1 MHWNTNIGTSIKA
14 TKTMSRTISLSPTL
28 FLTIFISALR
38 IATYRRTRVL
48 RFSVRFWRLGR
59 NERRWC
65 SNWRMIKYGWFLRVR
80 FMMLGSRNNRRFR
93 VSWGCYFWGSN
104 MVMICFDFMMI
115 KNTNIDTTIKTT

>member
-38 IATYRRTRVL
+38 IAAYRRARVL
-48 RFSVRFWRLGR
+48 RFSIRFWRLSR

-80 FMMLGSRNNRRFR
+80 FMMLRGRNNRRFW
-93 VSWGCYFWGSN
+93 VSWGGCFWGSN
-104 MVMICFDFMMI
+104 MSFMMI